1 MKSKKKLK
9 HKVSRPFIPKW
20 KVFRSSDPLLSV
32 FMWGINHTGCSP
44 TCDIAQIQVS
54 ELNHQLPVRLLMP
67 DDFKAFSKIK
77 IDNHLFNKESMPSHF
92 KVKEYCP
99 NVFRSLREKF
109 GVEEGDYL
117 KSLTKNEPLPLDAH
131 GRSNAR
137 LFTSY
142 DMCFVIKTID
152 AEQVAE
158 VHSILQKYHNY
169 VVEQRSRT
177 LLPQYVGMY
186 RLTVEG
192 AEIYAV
198 VMRNIFSRNY
208 PISKK
213 YDLKGSTVQR
223 QASEKERAKEFPTY
237 KDIDFLEEKCKLYL
251 SKKSRQRLIEM
262 LTSDTDV
269 GLLDINCVLVNQGV
283 FFLKTSLNLM
293 DYSLL
298 VGIHELD
305 SAPAA
310 SSGETSTK
318 PTVPTTSA
326 CRGDSSEVENG
337 SDESNDYGSQPTPP
351 ESPPPCLG
359 AFAPFSGNEELQVD
373 DEFYAVPARCD
384 APKKMIYFIG
394 LIDILTYYGMKKLT
408 ATAAKTV
415 KYGAEAE
422 ISTVRPQQYAKRLVE
437 FVTRALDNGDNAS
450 TVQSPSACADTVIA
464 EEPEGGES

>member
-32 FMWGINHTGCSP
+32 FMWGINHT
-44 TCDIAQIQVS
+44 VS

-152 AEQVAE
+152 AEEVAE

-192 AEIYAV
+192 AEVYAV
-198 VMRNIFSRNY
+198 VMRNVFSRNY

-251 SKKSRQRLIEM
+251 SKRSRQRLIEM
-262 LTSDTDV
+262 LTSDTD
-269 GLLDINCVLVNQGV
+269 
-283 FFLKTSLNLM
+283 FLASLNLM

-310 SSGETSTK
+310 STGETSTK
-318 PTVPTTSA
+318 QTAATTSA

-408 ATAAKTV
+408 ATAAKAV

-450 TVQSPSACADTVIA
+450 TVQSPSAGGGDTLIA
-464 EEPEGGES
+464 EEQEEGES

>member
-32 FMWGINHTGCSP
+32 FMWGINHT
-44 TCDIAQIQVS
+44 VS

-262 LTSDTDV
+262 LTSDTD
-269 GLLDINCVLVNQGV
+269 
-283 FFLKTSLNLM
+283 FLASLNLM